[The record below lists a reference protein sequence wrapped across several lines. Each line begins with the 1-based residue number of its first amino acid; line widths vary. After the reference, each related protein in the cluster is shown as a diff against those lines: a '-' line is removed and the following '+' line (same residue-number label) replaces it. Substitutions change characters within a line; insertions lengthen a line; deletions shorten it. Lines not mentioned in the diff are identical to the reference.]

1 MRKQTKAL
9 LLFIFFTL
17 NFPAMAGTAYRISG
31 PYTEKNLSIY
41 LVHGKNQ
48 NTKDKFLTLGEAM
61 EKNKVRVHETGNVNR
76 LQIENISKKDNV
88 YIQAGDIIK
97 GGKQDRVFSTDMIL
111 EPQSGKVDISA
122 FCVEKGRWSKRGKES
137 LSRFQSSEKQLVSKK
152 LRLATR
158 LNKNQSEVWKE
169 VSKVQAAISSN
180 VGKKINDARSNSS
193 LQLALENKSLDVMV
207 KGYKK
212 KLMPVIKHK
221 KDVIGYAF
229 SINGK
234 LNTADIY
241 ANNQL
246 FVKLWPKLLDSAAT
260 EAISEYKKKL
270 KYSVPGKADIN
281 TWFANANKGKV
292 TKTKLNKKIG
302 STKTENESDV
312 QFSTYSTG
320 SKKTFYHRQL
330 LRK

>member
-1 MRKQTKAL
+1 
-9 LLFIFFTL
+9 
-17 NFPAMAGTAYRISG
+17 MAATAYKISG

-48 NTKDKFLTLGEAM
+48 NTNDKFLTLGEAM

-76 LQIENISKKDNV
+76 LQIENTSKKENI

-122 FCVEKGRWSKRGKES
+122 FCVEQGRWSKRGKES
-137 LSRFQSSEKQLVSKK
+137 LSRFQSSKKQLVSKK

-169 VSKVQAAISSN
+169 VSKVQAAISRN
-180 VGKKINDARSNSS
+180 VGKKINDGRSNSS
-193 LQLALENKSLDVMV
+193 LQLALENKSLNVMV
-207 KGYKK
+207 KSYKK

-260 EAISEYKKKL
+260 EAISEYSKKL
-270 KYSVPGKADIN
+270 EYSVPAKADIN
-281 TWFANANKGKV
+281 TWFDNANKGKV
-292 TKTKLNKKIG
+292 TKTKLNKRIG
-302 STKTENESDV
+302 STKTESESDV
-312 QFSTYSTG
+312 QFSTYSSD
-320 SKKTFYHRQL
+320 SKKTFYHKQL